1 MKLYICNVHFR
12 IVINQMFSPIIFIA
26 SELGLICFPVTSL
39 LGFEEAEHTY
49 HNISSFFSNEIIS
62 IYKYCNTK
70 EKGGKKEEKGRQKG
84 KGKENV

>member
-1 MKLYICNVHFR
+1 
-12 IVINQMFSPIIFIA
+12 MFSPIIFIA